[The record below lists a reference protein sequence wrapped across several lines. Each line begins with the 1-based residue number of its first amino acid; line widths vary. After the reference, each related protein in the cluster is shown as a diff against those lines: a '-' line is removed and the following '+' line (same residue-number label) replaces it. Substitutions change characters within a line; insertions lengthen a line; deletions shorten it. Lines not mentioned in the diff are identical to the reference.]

1 MIQQMVY
8 YKEFLLFNIML
19 RTKGNKHAYIAEG
32 NQISNGISH
41 RTRTK
46 KFTICMETQKTL
58 NSLRKKNGAG
68 GINLP
73 DFRLYYKV
81 ALIKKVWHLHKNSN
95 TDQWSE
101 TESQR

>member
-1 MIQQMVY
+1 
-8 YKEFLLFNIML
+8 
-19 RTKGNKHAYIAEG
+19 
-32 NQISNGISH
+32 
-41 RTRTK
+41 
-46 KFTICMETQKTL
+46 METQKTL